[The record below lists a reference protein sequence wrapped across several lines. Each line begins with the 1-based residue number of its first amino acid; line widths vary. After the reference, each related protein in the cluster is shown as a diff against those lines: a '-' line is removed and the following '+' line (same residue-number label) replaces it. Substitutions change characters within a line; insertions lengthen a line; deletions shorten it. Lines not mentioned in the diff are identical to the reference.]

1 MIQSAMIIVDV
12 RQIIQMI
19 HDSVSAAKTLTARQR
34 RVAGTAQHKVDEGAH
49 EIPFPAIQLKC

>member
-1 MIQSAMIIVDV
+1 MIIVDV

-19 HDSVSAAKTLTARQR
+19 HDPVSAAKTLTARQR
-34 RVAGTAQHKVDEGAH
+34 RDAGTAQHKVDEGAH